1 MKYLFTSFALALA
14 GYLWFANKQHDQ
26 QEAEKSPEP
35 SDYMYAQRSF
45 PYGTVPSAAFYEA
58 LEFVQNQVAD
68 RGGSDITWESLGP
81 DNVGGRVTDIAMH
94 TSDQQTIYVATA
106 SGGVWRSINQ
116 GDTWSPI
123 ADNLPSL
130 SIGDIAV
137 DPANKNALWCGTG
150 EPNGGGGSV
159 TYDGRGIFKSTN
171 AGATW
176 TNAGLPSSGSIGRI
190 VVNPEKTDEVYVA
203 AMGNLFGKNADR
215 GVYKTSDGGQNWRK
229 ILFQNDSVGAIDLAI
244 HPHNPDTFFAV
255 TWERVRRQNMRRY
268 GGPGCGIWRSFD
280 GGENWTKLSVGLP
293 SSNIGRIGIALS
305 EKDPILYA
313 IYADQTGFFKGIFKT
328 NNLGKTNATS
338 DAAPS

>member
-106 SGGVWRSINQ
+106 
-116 GDTWSPI
+116 
-123 ADNLPSL
+123 
-130 SIGDIAV
+130 
-137 DPANKNALWCGTG
+137 
-150 EPNGGGGSV
+150 
-159 TYDGRGIFKSTN
+159 
-171 AGATW
+171 
-176 TNAGLPSSGSIGRI
+176 
-190 VVNPEKTDEVYVA
+190 
-203 AMGNLFGKNADR
+203 
-215 GVYKTSDGGQNWRK
+215 
-229 ILFQNDSVGAIDLAI
+229 I
-244 HPHNPDTFFAV
+244 HPHNPDTVFAV